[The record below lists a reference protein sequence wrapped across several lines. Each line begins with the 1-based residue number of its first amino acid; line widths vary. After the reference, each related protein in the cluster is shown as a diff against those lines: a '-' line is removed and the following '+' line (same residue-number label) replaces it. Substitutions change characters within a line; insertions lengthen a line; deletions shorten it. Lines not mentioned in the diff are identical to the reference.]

1 MNAIR
6 VVGRIDE
13 QHRLTADVPAAVPA
27 GHVEVL
33 LIVPDTG
40 GDPAE
45 GAWQAGIAREWA
57 DDLADERQDM
67 YDLTDGW
74 PVNEAG

>member
-1 MNAIR
+1 MHAIR
-6 VVGRIDE
+6 IVGRIDE
-13 QHRLTADVPAAVPA
+13 EHRLTADVPAVVPA
-27 GHVEVL
+27 GQVEVV

-40 GDPAE
+40 GDPAD

-57 DDLADERQDM
+57 DDLADERQDI
-67 YDLTDGW
+67 YDLTDGR

>member
-6 VVGRIDE
+6 IVGRIDE
-13 QHRLTADVPAAVPA
+13 KHRLTADVPEALPA
-27 GHVEVL
+27 GQVEVL
-33 LIVPDTG
+33 LLVPDTG

-57 DDLADERQDM
+57 DDLADDRQDI
-67 YDLTDGW
+67 YELTDGR
-74 PVNEAG
+74 PVDEAG